1 MSHSVQGQP
10 PQFLPKII
18 TTFQEGYGLSD
29 FLRDSAAGLTVAI
42 VALPLALAIAIA
54 SGVDP
59 AAGLTTVI
67 IAGILI
73 SALGGSRTQ
82 IGGPTAAFIVVVYGV
97 VRDFG
102 ADGLITSTFLAGIIL
117 CIAALLRVG
126 SLIRYVPEPVI
137 RGFTIGIGIVIVA
150 SQIKDVFGL
159 TGAEIPADFLEKMS
173 ALWSIRDSFNLSSLL
188 VAALTL
194 AIIIGFRRF
203 APKFPGMAVAV
214 IAGSL
219 AVGLL
224 QLDVATIGSRFGAL
238 PNALP
243 APHLPNLAIERIIEL
258 LPSALIIAFLAG
270 IESLLSAM
278 VSDKMSGGHHRS
290 NTEVLAQ
297 GFANLGSALFG
308 GLPATGAIART
319 ATNIRAGGKTPVAGI
334 MHALIVLVFMLVAA
348 PLVGYL
354 ALPALAAVLL
364 LTAWNMSEPDRL
376 KADFSGRRDDVIV
389 ILLTLGLTVLVDL
402 TLAIT
407 LGTIAALLFRFR
419 RRNVPPP
426 DWQTPET

>member
-1 MSHSVQGQP
+1 MPNSVQGRP

-29 FLRDSAAGLTVAI
+29 FFRDSAAGLTVAI

-54 SGVDP
+54 SGVAP

-97 VRDFG
+97 VRDHG
-102 ADGLITSTFLAGIIL
+102 PDGLITATFLAGIIL

-150 SQIKDVFGL
+150 SQIKDILGL
-159 TGAEIPADFLEKMS
+159 TGAEIPADFLEKIT
-173 ALWSIRDSFNLSSLL
+173 ALWGIRASFNPASLL
-188 VAALTL
+188 IAALTL
-194 AIIIGFRRF
+194 GLIIAFRRF
-203 APKFPGMAVAV
+203 APKLPGMAIAV
-214 IAGSL
+214 IVGSL
-219 AVGLL
+219 TVVLL
-224 QLDVATIGSRFGAL
+224 QLNVDTIGSRFGAL
-238 PNALP
+238 PSGLP
-243 APHLPNLAIERIIEL
+243 MPHLPDLSFEKVIEV
-258 LPSALIIAFLAG
+258 LPAALIIAFLAG

-297 GFANLGSALFG
+297 GVANFASSLFG

-354 ALPALAAVLL
+354 TLPALAAVLL

-376 KADFSGRRDDVIV
+376 KADFSGRREDVIV

-407 LGTIAALLFRFR
+407 LGTIAALLFRFAR
-419 RRNVPPP
+419 RDVPPP
-426 DWQTPET
+426 DWHTPKT